1 MPMIDYTYVVS
12 SMKPSP
18 EGSYWAF
25 VDARSKA
32 EALLD
37 AAPQLPQPYGAF
49 KVPTQRLKT
58 LVNYVIDFAP
68 VGIIGTF
75 LIIGFLTFGYRTSS
89 AGFVV
94 MSWPQAF
101 GSALLLFVTVVT
113 TVVAYCA
120 ILDFLCARDCYAAL
134 ETRGTVA
141 PDGRVLEPQSV
152 TDVLYAFGTERV
164 GETTR
169 RFNKSFGIA
178 LLVIVIV
185 GSISR
190 FF

>member
-1 MPMIDYTYVVS
+1 MPLIDYTYVVS

-25 VDARSKA
+25 VDARSKD

-58 LVNYVIDFAP
+58 FVNAAIDFAP
-68 VGIIGTF
+68 VWMVGTF
-75 LIIGFLTFGYRTSS
+75 LIIGFLTFNYRRSA

-101 GSALLLFVTVVT
+101 GSALLLFITVLT
-113 TVVAYCA
+113 TAVAYCA
-120 ILDFLCARDCYAAL
+120 ILDFLCARDCFGAL
-134 ETRGTVA
+134 KTRATVA
-141 PDGRVLEPQSV
+141 SDGSVLEPQSV
-152 TDVLYAFGTERV
+152 TDVLYAFGSDRV

-169 RFNKSFGIA
+169 RFNKSFAIA
-178 LLVIVIV
+178 LLVIVVV